1 MDYLD
6 LKVWL
11 DLWKEESR
19 KLMEVESEFKK
30 LQKKKELLSEL
41 TNIIEGKLSSVPL
54 LIKNRIKDQLIK
66 EFEDV
71 EKNLYEEDKE
81 IQSKK
86 AEMILIEEKLK
97 IIKGKLKNAGIDVY
111 QQMIENLRGTII

>member
-41 TNIIEGKLSSVPL
+41 TNIIERGNYLLFLS
-54 LIKNRIKDQLIK
+54 
-66 EFEDV
+66 
-71 EKNLYEEDKE
+71 
-81 IQSKK
+81 
-86 AEMILIEEKLK
+86 
-97 IIKGKLKNAGIDVY
+97 
-111 QQMIENLRGTII
+111 